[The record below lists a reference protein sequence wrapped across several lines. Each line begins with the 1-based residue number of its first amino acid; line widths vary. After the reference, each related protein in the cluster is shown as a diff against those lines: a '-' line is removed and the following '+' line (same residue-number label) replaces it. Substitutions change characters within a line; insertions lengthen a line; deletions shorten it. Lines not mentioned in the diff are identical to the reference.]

1 MTEITFTVDGV
12 DGEFAA
18 DLDELKSYKTV
29 KQFARSETD
38 PAGMMDAMERIFM
51 SRRGVYRSP
60 RRNVIRHAPP
70 VRRGLRGGKDK
81 KLVGFAS
88 DLENRRGEAIADFQQ
103 FYGIALPLDGAPE
116 DLDRMAL
123 LWQHLP
129 DNSRLAKAQYPQLRW
144 STTDYMLWRIEH
156 QLRCIAWGMADKKD
170 RSAEPPEPIKTPA
183 QLAELE
189 RHRANALEAKE
200 EIDKILGIGGEDGD

>member
-1 MTEITFTVDGV
+1 
-12 DGEFAA
+12 
-18 DLDELKSYKTV
+18 
-29 KQFARSETD
+29 
-38 PAGMMDAMERIFM
+38 
-51 SRRGVYRSP
+51 
-60 RRNVIRHAPP
+60 
-70 VRRGLRGGKDK
+70 
-81 KLVGFAS
+81 
-88 DLENRRGEAIADFQQ
+88 
-103 FYGIALPLDGAPE
+103 
-116 DLDRMAL
+116 MAL

-144 STTDYMLWRIEH
+144 STADYMLWRIEH

-170 RSAEPPEPIKTPA
+170 RSTEPPEPIKTPA

>member
-1 MTEITFTVDGV
+1 M
-12 DGEFAA
+12 
-18 DLDELKSYKTV
+18 
-29 KQFARSETD
+29 
-38 PAGMMDAMERIFM
+38 
-51 SRRGVYRSP
+51 
-60 RRNVIRHAPP
+60 
-70 VRRGLRGGKDK
+70 RRGLRGGKDK
-81 KLVGFAS
+81 KLIGFAS

-123 LWQHLP
+123 LWQYLP

-156 QLRCIAWGMADKKD
+156 QLRSIAWGMADKKD

>member
-1 MTEITFTVDGV
+1 M
-12 DGEFAA
+12 
-18 DLDELKSYKTV
+18 
-29 KQFARSETD
+29 
-38 PAGMMDAMERIFM
+38 
-51 SRRGVYRSP
+51 RRG
-60 RRNVIRHAPP
+60 IR
-70 VRRGLRGGKDK
+70 GCKGK
-81 KLVGFAS
+81 KLIGFAS

-144 STTDYMLWRIEH
+144 STTDYMLWRIEY

-170 RSAEPPEPIKTPA
+170 RGAEPPEPIKTPA

>member
-1 MTEITFTVDGV
+1 M
-12 DGEFAA
+12 
-18 DLDELKSYKTV
+18 
-29 KQFARSETD
+29 
-38 PAGMMDAMERIFM
+38 
-51 SRRGVYRSP
+51 RRG
-60 RRNVIRHAPP
+60 IR
-70 VRRGLRGGKDK
+70 GCKGK
-81 KLVGFAS
+81 KLIGFAS

-170 RSAEPPEPIKTPA
+170 SSSQSLSATARTRWKPRK
-183 QLAELE
+183 
-189 RHRANALEAKE
+189 R
-200 EIDKILGIGGEDGD
+200 

>member
-1 MTEITFTVDGV
+1 M
-12 DGEFAA
+12 
-18 DLDELKSYKTV
+18 
-29 KQFARSETD
+29 
-38 PAGMMDAMERIFM
+38 
-51 SRRGVYRSP
+51 RRG
-60 RRNVIRHAPP
+60 IR
-70 VRRGLRGGKDK
+70 GCKGK
-81 KLVGFAS
+81 KLIGFAS

-200 EIDKILGIGGEDGD
+200 EIDKILGIGGKDGD

>member
-1 MTEITFTVDGV
+1 MR
-12 DGEFAA
+12 
-18 DLDELKSYKTV
+18 
-29 KQFARSETD
+29 RS
-38 PAGMMDAMERIFM
+38 
-51 SRRGVYRSP
+51 
-60 RRNVIRHAPP
+60 
-70 VRRGLRGGKDK
+70 LRGGKGK

-103 FYGIALPLDGAPE
+103 FYGIALPLDRSARRPRSDGAP
-116 DLDRMAL
+116 LAAP
-123 LWQHLP
+123 P
-129 DNSRLAKAQYPQLRW
+129 DDSRLAKAQYPQLRW

>member
-1 MTEITFTVDGV
+1 M
-12 DGEFAA
+12 
-18 DLDELKSYKTV
+18 
-29 KQFARSETD
+29 
-38 PAGMMDAMERIFM
+38 
-51 SRRGVYRSP
+51 RRG
-60 RRNVIRHAPP
+60 IR
-70 VRRGLRGGKDK
+70 GCKGK
-81 KLVGFAS
+81 KLIGFAS
-88 DLENRRGEAIADFQQ
+88 DLENRRDEAIADFQQ
-103 FYGIALPLDGAPE
+103 FYGISLPLDGAPE